1 MSTTT
6 ESKKERSFLSD
17 MITRIV
23 TRIASI
29 VQRFAMT
36 VIYKCFIAI
45 MVVLALCVLIALV
58 GGGTFMMGVV
68 FGKAS
73 AVIFFMI
80 AMCVL
85 FASPLRETYEN
96 AREGAMSVFA
106 NGPQSA

>member
-6 ESKKERSFLSD
+6 ENQKEAGFLSD

-36 VIYKCFIAI
+36 VIYKCFIAL
-45 MVVLALCVLIALV
+45 MVVVALCVLIALV

-68 FGKAS
+68 FGKAT
-73 AVIFFMI
+73 AVFFFMI
-80 AMCVL
+80 AMCLL
-85 FASPLRETYEN
+85 FASPLRETYEG
-96 AREGAMSVFA
+96 ARDGAKSVFTQQ
-106 NGPQSA
+106 PQSA